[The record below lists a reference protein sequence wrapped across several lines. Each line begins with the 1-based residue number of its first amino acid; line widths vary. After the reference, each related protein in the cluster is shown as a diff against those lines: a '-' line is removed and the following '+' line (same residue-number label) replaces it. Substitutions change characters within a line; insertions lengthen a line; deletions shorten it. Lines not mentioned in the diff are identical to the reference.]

1 MGEIFIVLPHIRQP
15 NVYSASVILKY
26 CVIDCPVKQVIGIP
40 YVSAVMQQAF
50 SIGVYCAV
58 DNRVINLQK
67 KEKKGLSIKLSK
79 LN

>member
-15 NVYSASVILKY
+15 NVYSTSVILKY
-26 CVIDCPVKQVIGIP
+26 CVIDCPVKQVIGIS

-58 DNRVINLQK
+58 DNRVINLQRQK
-67 KEKKGLSIKLSK
+67 RKD
-79 LN
+79 